1 VTQPVSSLN
10 ETMSHPSPNEH
21 RGVFLM
27 LASVVLFA
35 VNVLLI
41 RGLSLHVPG
50 IDGWMATLFRSIA
63 GCAVV
68 LICFGPGGQLSLRR
82 VFTNPLLV
90 LRGILGAAGIIL
102 FYITVVHLGAGRAVV
117 LNLTYP
123 MFAALIA
130 AIWLREPLRPTTFIW
145 IAVGFLGLCLFLS
158 GGDSSAS
165 TLFYDLLGIAGAVTA
180 AVVVV
185 IIRRLHTTEHS
196 SSIYAA
202 QCLFGLF
209 VALPV
214 SAPEVPVLGPGTWV
228 ILLAAGAVVAVG
240 QLTMTFSYRHL
251 TVSKGAS
258 LQMLLPLATALGG
271 FLLFEERF
279 SPLELAA
286 AALTIAATVQ
296 ILRAPKAGPTPV
308 SAPSRSS
315 TKSPRSKPAISSK

>member
-1 VTQPVSSLN
+1 MT
-10 ETMSHPSPNEH
+10 TSPTSES
-21 RGVFLM
+21 RGVLLM

-41 RGLSLHVPG
+41 RGLALHVPA

-63 GCAVV
+63 GTVV
-68 LICFGPGGQLSLRR
+68 VILCFAPGGHLSLRR
-82 VFTNPLLV
+82 VFTSPLLV
-90 LRGILGAAGIIL
+90 LRGILGAVGIIL

-130 AIWLREPLRPTTFIW
+130 AVWLREALRPVTFLW
-145 IAVGFLGLCLFLS
+145 IFAGFVGLCLFLT
-158 GGDSSAS
+158 GGRGTES
-165 TLFYDLLGIAGAVTA
+165 TLSYDLLGLAGAVVA

-185 IIRRLHTTEHS
+185 VIRRLHATEHS

-202 QCLFGLF
+202 QCVFGLL

-214 SAPEVPVLGPGTWV
+214 AGPAVPALPAAGWS
-228 ILLAAGAVVAVG
+228 ILLLAGVVVAVG

-258 LQMLLPLATALGG
+258 LQMLLPLTTALGG
-271 FLLFEERF
+271 YVLFGERF
-279 SPLELAA
+279 TPLELGG

-296 ILRAPKAGPTPV
+296 VLRGPKTRAI
-308 SAPSRSS
+308 PSTLR
-315 TKSPRSKPAISSK
+315 PEAVISSK